1 MTPTLVVK
9 DGKVVLALGGSG
21 GQLIATNVTQLLI
34 ARLAFGLSP
43 DALVHLPRFSV
54 PTSGASLRL
63 EAGAPQSL
71 VDDLSWRGEVVET
84 MPKIASAVQII
95 TSDETGV
102 SAAAD
107 PRKDGSAL
115 SR

>member
-1 MTPTLVVK
+1 
-9 DGKVVLALGGSG
+9 
-21 GQLIATNVTQLLI
+21 
-34 ARLAFGLSP
+34 
-43 DALVHLPRFSV
+43 
-54 PTSGASLRL
+54 
-63 EAGAPQSL
+63 

-107 PRKDGSAL
+107 PRKDGSAQ